1 MKKIMT
7 KETKTKTETE
17 VEVEAEAV
25 TTTTT
30 KKKRKRKIQ
39 IHTLHISSVCSVCVF
54 FECSGSSQFRI
65 TQRNCSDLEIQKTSD
80 NSNLQ
85 RQIMG
90 S

>member
-1 MKKIMT
+1 MKKMMT
-7 KETKTKTETE
+7 KETKTEME

-39 IHTLHISSVCSVCVF
+39 VMRAYEVLEICSVCVF
-54 FECSGSSQFRI
+54 FSSQFRG
-65 TQRNCSDLEIQKTSD
+65 TQRNCSDLEIQKSSD

-85 RQIMG
+85 RQIMR